1 MDGSGFKMR
10 RSGPNM
16 NGSRWELA
24 EISRRGLKKVEING
38 SGWESVEVRFS
49 IIQYAEYDPSCHSN
63 LSFYNG
69 SYILKFLLLCFSMYI
84 DSKI

>member
-24 EISRRGLKKVEING
+24 EISRRGLKKSGNKWEWMGVGG
-38 SGWESVEVRFS
+38 STV
-49 IIQYAEYDPSCHSN
+49 
-63 LSFYNG
+63 
-69 SYILKFLLLCFSMYI
+69 
-84 DSKI
+84 